1 MDNSTLK
8 LLLHEYEQK
17 RMRANL
23 MSEKAK
29 NNLYEK
35 YPKIKE
41 IEKTIN
47 SLSINKIKSILSSDY
62 DNSLNIDSEIKML
75 QTEKRQILKKANIS
89 EKSLLPIYECNL
101 CNDTGYINNGY
112 KTIMCNCL
120 KQKIFN
126 IEYNKSNIGNIEYE
140 NFSTFSLDFYSDE
153 INTSKYGLEISPKEN
168 IKEIRKISEHFIENF
183 NNPSEK
189 NLLFTGDTGLR

>member
-62 DNSLNIDSEIKML
+62 DNSLDIDSKIKML

-89 EKSLLPIYECNL
+89 EESLLPIYECNL

-168 IKEIRKISEHFIENF
+168 IKKIRKISEHFIENF

>member
-168 IKEIRKISEHFIENF
+168 IKKIRKISEHFIENF